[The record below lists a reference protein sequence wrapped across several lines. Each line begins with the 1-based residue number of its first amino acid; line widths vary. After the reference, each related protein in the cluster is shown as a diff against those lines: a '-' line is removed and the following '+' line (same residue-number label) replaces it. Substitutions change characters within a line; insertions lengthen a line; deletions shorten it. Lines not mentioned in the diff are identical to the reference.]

1 MFRLNGDRGS
11 TAPLHCLIYSGAN
24 KEVAMKKLVL
34 AGVAAA
40 TLLTTGL
47 TVTQPANAAM
57 RCWWNGP
64 FRHCAW
70 VGPYWHHHY
79 WYRGW

>member
-1 MFRLNGDRGS
+1 
-11 TAPLHCLIYSGAN
+11 
-24 KEVAMKKLVL
+24 MKKLVL

-40 TLLTTGL
+40 TLMTTGL
-47 TVTQPANAAM
+47 AVTAPANAAY

-64 FRHCAW
+64 FRHCTW
-70 VGPYWHHHY
+70 IGPYYHHY